1 MHHVCK
7 PKRML
12 TGLLA
17 VVLAGFFVQAAV
29 AFTADQNNSA
39 RAGGGHALRPVAA
52 ETTSAKTLLV
62 IPYLSHGIG
71 VDKSLYD
78 GQGSSKTPLVIPY
91 LSHGVGAEQGLYTGT
106 VSHTADAE
114 QSFNDSTTAQA
125 PDAFQRAVNRH
136 EAFVNAMNATA
147 VKSGPDAFQRAVNR
161 HQVAVA
167 DMSPTDRAGTL
178 GIGTAAVSQSAA
190 VRPDDRANLGIGF
203 RAVSQSAAVRPD
215 DRVGTR
221 GIGTISGSQSTSSTS
236 STDWS
241 TVAMAGGAF
250 LGVLLIVAAAVAVSR
265 RQHGRLVTH

>member
-29 AFTADQNNSA
+29 AFTVDQNNSA
-39 RAGGGHALRPVAA
+39 LAGGGHALRPVAA
-52 ETTSAKTLLV
+52 ETTSAKAPLV

-71 VDKSLYD
+71 VDMSQYG
-78 GQGSSKTPLVIPY
+78 GQSSSKPPLVIPY
-91 LSHGVGAEQGLYTGT
+91 MSHGVGVEQSLYTG
-106 VSHTADAE
+106 
-114 QSFNDSTTAQA
+114 TAQA
-125 PDAFQRAVNRH
+125 PDAFERAVTRH
-136 EAFVNAMNATA
+136 ETFVNAMNATA

-161 HQVAVA
+161 HQAA
-167 DMSPTDRAGTL
+167 QSSTRPDDRAGTF

-190 VRPDDRANLGIGF
+190 VRPDDRANLGI
-203 RAVSQSAAVRPD
+203 ANTAASQSQSTAVRPD

-221 GIGTISGSQSTSSTS
+221 GIGTISGSQSTGSTS

-241 TVAMAGGAF
+241 TVAMAGGAL
-250 LGVLLIVAAAVAVSR
+250 LGILLIVAAAFAVSR